1 MTFGRFVST
10 LRNSSPSLSRENT
23 TKNMLNLYYQHVMNH
38 CTHVKKHMNTL
49 AVNQD
54 VSAYMNNVYLTIQ
67 KDDEYFVSKSNE
79 FAYKN

>member
-10 LRNSSPSLSRENT
+10 LRNSSSSILQNT
-23 TKNMLNLYYQHVMNH
+23 NKNMLNLYYQHVMNH
-38 CTHVKKHMNTL
+38 CAHIKKRMNTL
-49 AVNQD
+49 TAHQD
-54 VSAYMNNVYLTIQ
+54 VSAYMNDVYRTIQ